1 MNKWYQVKARYSEQ
15 KEDGSFKKKTSTYL
29 VSALNFTEAE
39 TKTYSELEQII
50 RGEFSVVGV
59 TPKNYEDIFSYE
71 TQDEYW
77 WEVAVKMQDANLD
90 SDKIKMI
97 TNTYLVNGTT
107 LPEALNNITESLNGT
122 VSDMT
127 IVGIKSSPIADIF
140 PYKEV
145 EEEETKELVEEKEL
159 N

>member
-1 MNKWYQVKARYSEQ
+1 MNKWYVVRVKFTKQLDNGA
-15 KEDGSFKKKTSTYL
+15 FKRVTEPYL
-29 VSALNFTEAE
+29 VSAMSFTDAEARIYE
-39 TKTYSELEQII
+39 ELGEII
-50 RGEFSVVGV
+50 RGEFSIVGV

-71 TQDEYW
+71 TQNEYW

-127 IVGIKSSPIADIF
+127 IVGIKSSPIVDIF
-140 PYKEV
+140 PYKEL
-145 EEEETKELVEEKEL
+145 EKEETKELVEEKEL